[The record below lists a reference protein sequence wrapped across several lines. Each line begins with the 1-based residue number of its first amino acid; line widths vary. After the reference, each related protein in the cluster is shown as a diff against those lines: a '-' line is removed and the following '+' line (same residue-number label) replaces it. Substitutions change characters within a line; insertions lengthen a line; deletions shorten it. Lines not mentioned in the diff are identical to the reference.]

1 VAFGSGG
8 GAWFIKEVVGMA
20 FFVRH
25 FSFPVFYFFVSILL
39 VLWFVFWEGIFVGSF
54 NEIIFANI
62 RYAQKLIGNSLNKLK
77 PV

>member
-20 FFVRH
+20 FFVRQLV
-25 FSFPVFYFFVSILL
+25 FQFFIFLFPYYLCYG
-39 VLWFVFWEGIFVGSF
+39 FVFWEGIFVGSF

-62 RYAQKLIGNSLNKLK
+62 RYA
-77 PV
+77 PETPR